1 MKRCYAV
8 LCCLLLSA
16 CSHTLSVSES
26 ELSHYIND
34 HVSYQHEDGI
44 PGLLYLKAELGQVKV
59 KLGRA
64 QADTMEVV
72 AHSKIEL
79 QNPIQPFSGEVTVYF
94 SAVPWYHAA
103 TGALYLKQVQLTK
116 IESEPRELANDA
128 NKVLPQISQTVRA
141 FLETQPVYVLD
152 ESKAKEAQIK
162 AVGKEIVI
170 KPGKIEFVAELL

>member
-1 MKRCYAV
+1 MKGFYAA
-8 LCCLLLSA
+8 LCCLWLTA

-26 ELSHYIND
+26 ELSSYIND
-34 HVSYQHEDGI
+34 QVNYKHEDGI

-72 AHSKIEL
+72 ARSQIEL
-79 QNPIQPFSGEVTVYF
+79 QNPIQPFSGEVTVHF
-94 SAVPWYHAA
+94 SAVPWYQAE
-103 TGALYLKQVQLTK
+103 TGALYLKQVELTK
-116 IESEPRELANDA
+116 VESEPAELAKDV
-128 NKVLPQISQTVRA
+128 NKVLPQISQTVRV

-162 AVGKEIVI
+162 AVGKEIII